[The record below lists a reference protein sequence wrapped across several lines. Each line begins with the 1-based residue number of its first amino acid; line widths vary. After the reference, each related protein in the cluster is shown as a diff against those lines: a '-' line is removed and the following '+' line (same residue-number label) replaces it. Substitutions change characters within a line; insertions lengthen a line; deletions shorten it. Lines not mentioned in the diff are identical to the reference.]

1 MSRQLDHWLARRAA
15 GGDEHAFDSLI
26 ASHTPKLRAMAGE
39 WCRGGDQEVD
49 DAVQIITERLWRG
62 ILRGQW
68 NGHVEFRVYAAKI
81 GRQAMIDDHT
91 RRRASKR
98 WDELG
103 PPVSLDMMLST
114 DPESDAPLYS
124 VSSWQLGHDPLRVVI
139 ERETLRE
146 AWQALTAGQMLAIN
160 AWLRAD
166 GHGLPSNVTTAV
178 AEARKRVRPILLPLR
193 LI

>member
-62 ILRGQW
+62 ILRGHW

-91 RRRASKR
+91 RRRALKR
-98 WDELG
+98 WDPLG
-103 PPVSLDMMLST
+103 PPVSLDLVVDP
-114 DPESDAPLYS
+114 DPESTVVYRFP
-124 VSSWQLGHDPLRVVI
+124 SWALAADPAVVVLQ
-139 ERETLRE
+139 RETLRE
-146 AWQALTAGQMLAIN
+146 AWQACTTGQMAAIN
-160 AWLRAD
+160 AWLRCD

-178 AEARKRVRPILLPLR
+178 AEARKRVRPILTPLR
-193 LI
+193 LV